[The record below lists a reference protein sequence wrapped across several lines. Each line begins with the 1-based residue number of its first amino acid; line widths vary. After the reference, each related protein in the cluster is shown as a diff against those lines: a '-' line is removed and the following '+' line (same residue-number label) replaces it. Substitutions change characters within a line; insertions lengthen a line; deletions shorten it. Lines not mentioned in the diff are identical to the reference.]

1 MAALT
6 VSGSSCR
13 RNSGHRSTVPPA
25 KSMRVG
31 ARASTRSGIETPGP
45 RPVTVQDGLRVAL
58 RLERH
63 EDARLPESVDRE
75 RVQDMADVGR
85 KAYGDA
91 VELQDALDELGFEV
105 APGSVHDDG
114 HGFVLGLRPI
124 IV

>member
-1 MAALT
+1 
-6 VSGSSCR
+6 
-13 RNSGHRSTVPPA
+13 
-25 KSMRVG
+25 MRVG

-114 HGFVLGLRPI
+114 HGFVHGSDHHRRARGNRSTGEAPI
-124 IV
+124 RLLPPAVDDPETLC